1 LEFGTVAEILDKAGK
16 QCSSDTKH
24 DVMDWTSMRVWL
36 NTPLG
41 LSIEQ
46 EIYKSSNVLTS
57 YCQIVR
63 LKPER
68 SIFVSILQGSHG
80 LAIFIVAKD
89 GIGITYKLGTGV

>member
-1 LEFGTVAEILDKAGK
+1 
-16 QCSSDTKH
+16 
-24 DVMDWTSMRVWL
+24 MRVWL

-41 LSIEQ
+41 FSIEQ

-68 SIFVSILQGSHG
+68 SIFVYVLQGAHG
-80 LAIFIVAKD
+80 LAIFTVAKD